1 MKKILFSAFLF
12 IVFFNLKA
20 QEFSTKSVALF
31 KDGNAF
37 FIKKGSVSTPNKT
50 FLLKDEAI
58 PQATL
63 GSLWFYGGNNPISSI
78 RSFVDTL
85 KTEIT
90 LPASTDFELLYLNKG
105 KKVTIVLE
113 KERIEGVVEDI
124 SKDEGYPTDIFRN
137 GILGRTPS
145 LTFNILTFKT
155 TDGRYINLHAG
166 DIKRIEFTEKPIAF
180 YKVPLKKPINVVSV
194 NFEKTNATSDL
205 EAMYVQKGLRW
216 NPFYHLQLLDDKK
229 AQITLRAEIS
239 NDAENLKNIDMSFV
253 VGIPNF
259 LQSNSLT
266 DLVNFLNIEK
276 DNNRAYYN
284 RNNLMQNGSNSA
296 YLREAGNIY
305 NPQAENNQLENN
317 QLEGNNI
324 EDLYFYKVP
333 NFSLNKGEKAHIQLF
348 THQIKYEHVYEC
360 NLPDNNIQN
369 YNNYNFSK
377 NDKIKVFHSA
387 KLYNETTNP
396 FTTGS
401 CLITQKKDNTD
412 FPLGQDMLNYT
423 SKKGNS
429 YVKITETP
437 DIKVTHT
444 EKILERSNETTEFWG
459 RNFYKVLIEGKIKI
473 SSFRNKETQMELRH
487 KLTGIAKNSSTDWR
501 FSGQEITLDSPNLIN
516 LLCWDF
522 KLKPSEVKEITY
534 QYEAYVYK

>member
-1 MKKILFSAFLF
+1 MKKILLSTFLF
-12 IVFFNLKA
+12 IAFFNLKA

-85 KTEIT
+85 KTELT
-90 LPASTDFELLYLNKG
+90 LPANTDFQLLYFNKG

-113 KERIEGVVEDI
+113 KERIEGVVEDV
-124 SKDEGYPTDIFRN
+124 SKDEGALIDIFRN
-137 GILGRTPS
+137 GDSGRTPYMS
-145 LTFNILTFKT
+145 FNIVTFKT

-166 DIKRIEFTEKPIAF
+166 DIKRVEFTEKPIAF
-180 YKVPLKKPINVVSV
+180 YKVPFKKPINVVSV
-194 NFEKTNATSDL
+194 NFEKTNPTSDL

-216 NPFYHLQLLDDKK
+216 NPFYHLQLLDDSK
-229 AQITLRAEIS
+229 AQITLRAEVS

-259 LQSNSLT
+259 LFSNSPT
-266 DLVNFLNIEK
+266 DLTNFLGQLS
-276 DNNRAYYN
+276 NNYS
-284 RNNLMQNGSNSA
+284 RNNNYVNMQNNASGAYSVMHDMAPDPNQNSDF
-296 YLREAGNIY
+296 
-305 NPQAENNQLENN
+305 NN

-473 SSFRNKETQMELRH
+473 SSFRSKETQMELRH

>member
-1 MKKILFSAFLF
+1 MKKIPLSALLF
-12 IVFFNLKA
+12 IAFFNLKA

-90 LPASTDFELLYLNKG
+90 LPADSDFALLYFNKG

-166 DIKRIEFTEKPIAF
+166 DIKRVEFTEKPIAF
-180 YKVPLKKPINVVSV
+180 YKVPFKKPINVVSV
-194 NFEKTNATSDL
+194 NFEKASQTSDL
-205 EAMYVQKGLRW
+205 EAMYVQKGLKW
-216 NPFYHLQLLDDKK
+216 NPFYHLQLLDDNK
-229 AQITLRAEIS
+229 AQITLHAEIS
-239 NDAENLKNIDMSFV
+239 NNAENLKNIDMSFV

-259 LQSNSLT
+259 LFSNSLT
-266 DLVNFLNIEK
+266 DLVNFLNT
-276 DNNRAYYN
+276 DFTPR
-284 RNNLMQNGSNSA
+284 RNNDYNQNNISVQNNVYGAS
-296 YLREAGNIY
+296 EAGSGRSSE
-305 NPQAENNQLENN
+305 ENETK
-317 QLEGNNI
+317 QLEGNSV

-333 NFSLNKGEKAHIQLF
+333 NFS
-348 THQIKYEHVYEC
+348 
-360 NLPDNNIQN
+360 
-369 YNNYNFSK
+369 
-377 NDKIKVFHSA
+377 
-387 KLYNETTNP
+387 
-396 FTTGS
+396 
-401 CLITQKKDNTD
+401 
-412 FPLGQDMLNYT
+412 
-423 SKKGNS
+423 
-429 YVKITETP
+429 
-437 DIKVTHT
+437 
-444 EKILERSNETTEFWG
+444 
-459 RNFYKVLIEGKIKI
+459 
-473 SSFRNKETQMELRH
+473 
-487 KLTGIAKNSSTDWR
+487 
-501 FSGQEITLDSPNLIN
+501 
-516 LLCWDF
+516 
-522 KLKPSEVKEITY
+522 
-534 QYEAYVYK
+534 